1 MTKSERELM
10 NVLWDSE
17 EALTC
22 TQIVAQSKDKK
33 WKDSYVH
40 IMVKSLLKQGLIE
53 VTSFEL
59 VSKSYARKFSPTMT
73 RDESIVRALVGENVW
88 SKDMIPPMIAAFVEK
103 EADLATLEK
112 INDIIN
118 AKKAQ
123 LMGNKA
129 P

>member
-1 MTKSERELM
+1 MTKSERQLM
-10 NVLWDSE
+10 EVLWNSE
-17 EALTC
+17 EGLTC
-22 TQIVAQSKDKK
+22 AQINEHSKDKK
-33 WKDSYVH
+33 WKDSYIH

-53 VTSFEL
+53 VTGFEL

-73 RDESIVRALVGENVW
+73 RDESIVRALVGEDVW

-123 LMGNKA
+123 IMGNKA

>member
-22 TQIVAQSKDKK
+22 AQIVAQSKDKK

-123 LMGNKA
+123 IVGNKA

>member
-1 MTKSERELM
+1 MTKSERQLM
-10 NVLWDSE
+10 EVLWNSE
-17 EALTC
+17 EGLTC
-22 TQIVAQSKDKK
+22 AQINEYSKDKK
-33 WKDSYVH
+33 WKDSYIH

-53 VTSFEL
+53 VTGFEL

-123 LMGNKA
+123 IMGNKA

>member
-1 MTKSERELM
+1 MTKSERQLM
-10 NVLWDSE
+10 EVLWNSE
-17 EALTC
+17 EGLTC
-22 TQIVAQSKDKK
+22 AQIIEHSKDKK
-33 WKDSYVH
+33 WKDSYIH

-53 VTSFEL
+53 VTGFEL

-73 RDESIVRALVGENVW
+73 RDESIVRALVGEDVW

-123 LMGNKA
+123 IMGNKA

>member
-1 MTKSERELM
+1 MTKSERQLM
-10 NVLWDSE
+10 EVLWNSE
-17 EALTC
+17 EGLTC
-22 TQIVAQSKDKK
+22 AQINEHSKDKK
-33 WKDSYVH
+33 WKDSYIH

-53 VTSFEL
+53 VTGFEL

-88 SKDMIPPMIAAFVEK
+88 AKDMIPPMIAAFVEK

-123 LMGNKA
+123 IMGNKA

>member
-1 MTKSERELM
+1 MTKSERQLM
-10 NVLWDSE
+10 EVLWNSE
-17 EALTC
+17 EGLTC
-22 TQIVAQSKDKK
+22 AQINEYSKDKK
-33 WKDSYVH
+33 WKDSYIH

-53 VTSFEL
+53 VTGFEL

-73 RDESIVRALVGENVW
+73 RDESIVRALVGEDVW

-112 INDIIN
+112 INDMIN

-123 LMGNKA
+123 IMGNKA

>member
-1 MTKSERELM
+1 MTKSERQLM
-10 NVLWDSE
+10 EVLWNSE
-17 EALTC
+17 EGLTC
-22 TQIVAQSKDKK
+22 AQINEYSKDKK
-33 WKDSYVH
+33 WKDSYIH

-53 VTSFEL
+53 VTGFEL

-73 RDESIVRALVGENVW
+73 RDESIVRALVGEDVW

-123 LMGNKA
+123 IMGNKA